1 MKKLT
6 LLFLFISISTFSQ
19 ESIKEVL
26 KKYNNES
33 IPYIS
38 VQRLQVLNP
47 KTVAILDAREQ
58 KEFDVS
64 HIKNAIHVGYDNFDM
79 SKAAKNITDK
89 NLVIVVYCTL
99 GVRSEDVAEKLKE
112 AGYKNV
118 YNLFGGIV
126 EWKNK
131 GNSVVDAKGVETER
145 VHVSSKTWGK
155 WLQSGKKVYE

>member
-6 LLFLFISISTFSQ
+6 FLFLFISLTAFSQ

-26 KKYNNES
+26 KKYNNEK

-38 VQRLQVLNP
+38 VDRLKSFNP
-47 KTVAILDAREQ
+47 KKVVILDAREQ

-64 HIKNAIHVGYDNFDM
+64 HIKNSIHAGYNNFNV
-79 SKAAKNITDK
+79 SKATKNITDK
-89 NLVIVVYCTL
+89 NISVVVYCTL
-99 GVRSEDVAEKLKE
+99 GVRSEDIAEKLKE
-112 AGYKNV
+112 VGYKNV

-131 GNSVVDAKGVETER
+131 GNTVVDINGNETEK
-145 VHVSSKTWGK
+145 VHVSSKVWGK
-155 WLQSGKKVYE
+155 WLLKGEKVYE